1 MIDDKSTNR
10 VSILVIIAVTLNLT
24 ALPRYTN
31 ADFNPMNAFMS
42 EQDNTT
48 FVKYTEFPRAGFF
61 RRFGS
66 WVYDVLIALAV
77 YMVAG
82 AIGFGLFALAA
93 NIGLVD
99 TSGHEHLIDVKESSY
114 VYQILVDGWSLAWVA
129 FFFVY
134 FWARSGQTI
143 GMKAWRLR
151 VQNLD
156 GSLITKKTGFK
167 RIFPT
172 LFGFGNI
179 LVLFDRKNHLSLQ
192 DRMTKTEVIVLSLD
206 ANKSKI

>member
-1 MIDDKSTNR
+1 MTTPTNND
-10 VSILVIIAVTLNLT
+10 S
-24 ALPRYTN
+24 
-31 ADFNPMNAFMS
+31 S
-42 EQDNTT
+42 ENTT

-66 WVYDVLIALAV
+66 WIYDVLIGLAV

-82 AIGFGLFALAA
+82 AVGFGLFALAA
-93 NIGLVD
+93 NLGLVN
-99 TSGHEHLIDVKESSY
+99 TSEYEHLIDVQQNSLIYSTLIY
-114 VYQILVDGWSLAWVA
+114 GWNLGWVA

-151 VQNLD
+151 VQNQD
-156 GSLITKKTGFK
+156 GSLISKKTGLK
-167 RIFPT
+167 RILPT
-172 LFGFGNI
+172 LLGLGNI
-179 LVLFDRKNHLSLQ
+179 LVIFDRKNKLSLQ
-192 DRMTKTEVIVLSLD
+192 DRLTNTEVVLLSLD